1 MQLLCVCICVSPA
14 RSRASWGGPT
24 GQKLHCRG
32 SFAVVKLAVHKKT
45 GERFAVKQIDK
56 SAVKDSQEALQN
68 EIDILKQAR
77 V

>member
-1 MQLLCVCICVSPA
+1 
-14 RSRASWGGPT
+14 
-24 GQKLHCRG
+24 
-32 SFAVVKLAVHKKT
+32 VVKLAVHKKT